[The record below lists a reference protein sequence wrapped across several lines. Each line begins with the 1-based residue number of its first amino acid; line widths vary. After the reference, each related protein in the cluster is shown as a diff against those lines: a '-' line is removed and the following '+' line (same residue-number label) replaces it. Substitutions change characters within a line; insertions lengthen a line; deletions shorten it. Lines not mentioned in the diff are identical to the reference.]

1 MTYFPND
8 ADIEMAQLE
17 QLGDRAAAARKRG
30 QCYHGSRQAHGNT
43 WNGRNFDDTVLATC
57 TDCGKRATW
66 AELDE
71 DMHNIIGG

>member
-1 MTYFPND
+1 MSTGSQHRRYD
-8 ADIEMAQLE
+8 ADHI

>member
-8 ADIEMAQLE
+8 ADI
-17 QLGDRAAAARKRG
+17 
-30 QCYHGSRQAHGNT
+30 
-43 WNGRNFDDTVLATC
+43 GRNFDDTVLATC